1 MITIA
6 NLSIEFSGKKL
17 FDNISFNVQHN
28 DRIGLIGRNGAG
40 KSTLLK
46 IFAGALSPGTG
57 TISKPNDYTIGYL
70 PQELVSDSTLPIF
83 EEAAS
88 ALSEIKNIEK
98 RIEDITN
105 EISNREDYESE
116 EYASLLEQLA
126 EDNDHLRIL
135 GGHSVEAEVERVLTG
150 LGFTQEELQ
159 KPMNEFSGGWQMRV
173 ELAKLLLARPG
184 CILLD
189 EPTNHL
195 DIESIGWVEDFLKN
209 YPGEVILVS
218 HDRQFLDN
226 ITNRTVE
233 LSLGKM
239 YSNTMPYSQFIE
251 FRSIQR
257 EQDVAAYANQKKQ
270 IAQQERFI
278 ERFKSKAS
286 LASRAQSKLKM
297 LDKIERIE
305 IEDEDNS
312 KLVLRFPNPPR
323 SSILVVECKNITK
336 SYGDN
341 LVLSNI
347 NFEIERGQRVA
358 FVGKNG
364 EGKSTLS
371 KIIGKFESYDGTLN
385 YGNNIELG
393 YFGQHQA
400 QMLDENSAVFDVI
413 DSAATGDM
421 RKNIR
426 NLLGA
431 FLFSGD
437 DVYKKVKVL
446 SGGEKARLSLA
457 RLLLQPVNFLIM
469 DEPTNHLDMT
479 SKDVLKNALMNYTG
493 TLIVVSHDRDFLRGL
508 TERTIEFKNHKL
520 KTYEGDIDLF
530 LESQQ
535 LASLQDLE
543 KKDKTKKEEKESVGN
558 AQEQRERR
566 KAAQRE
572 RNKIKK
578 ELETCE
584 KRISVLEEKMAV
596 LEELFADSE
605 FFNDVETSQAKQ
617 KEHSEMKEELDKK
630 MDEWADIQEKMEI
643 IHKQQ

>member
-17 FDNISFNVQHN
+17 FDNISFNVQKG

-46 IFAGALSPGTG
+46 IFAGALNPETG

-70 PQELVSDSTLPIF
+70 PQEVETSSTLPIF
-83 EEAAS
+83 EEAAA
-88 ALSEIKNIEK
+88 ALSEINDVEK
-98 RIEDITN
+98 RIEQITT
-105 EISNREDYESE
+105 EIANRDDYESA
-116 EYASLLEQLA
+116 EYAKLLENLA
-126 EDNDHLRIL
+126 EDNDRLKIL

-150 LGFTQEELQ
+150 LGFVHEELK

-173 ELAKLLLARPG
+173 ELAKLLLARPD

-195 DIESIGWVEDFLKN
+195 DIESIGWVEDFLKA

-233 LSLGKM
+233 ISLGKM
-239 YSNTMPYSQFIE
+239 YSNTMPYSKFVE
-251 FRSIQR
+251 FRAIQR
-257 EQDVAAYANQKKQ
+257 EQEQNAYANQQKQ

-278 ERFKSKAS
+278 ERFKAKAT
-286 LASRAQSKLKM
+286 LASRAQSKMKL
-297 LDKIERIE
+297 LDKIDRIE

-312 KLVLRFPNPPR
+312 KIVLRFPEPPR
-323 SSILVVECKNITK
+323 SSRLVAECKNLSK

-347 NFEIERGQRVA
+347 NFDIERGQRVA

-371 KIIGKFESYDGTLN
+371 KILGKFESSEGTIN

-400 QMLDENSAVFDVI
+400 QMLDENAAVFDII
-413 DSAATGDM
+413 DRAATGDM

-457 RLLLQPVNFLIM
+457 RLLLEPVNFLIM
-469 DEPTNHLDMT
+469 DEPTNHLDMN
-479 SKDVLKNALMNYTG
+479 SKDVLKNALMNYSG

-520 KTYEGDIDLF
+520 KTYEGDIDFF
-530 LESQQ
+530 LEKQQ
-535 LASLQDLE
+535 LASLQELE
-543 KKDKTKKEEKESVGN
+543 KKDKAKKEEKDSIGN
-558 AQEQRERR
+558 AQEQREKR
-566 KAAQRE
+566 KAAQRDKS
-572 RNKIKK
+572 KIQKQ
-578 ELETCE
+578 LDSCE
-584 KRISVLEEKMAV
+584 KRIAELEEKSAE
-596 LEELFADSE
+596 LEELFLDPE
-605 FFNDVETSQAKQ
+605 FFNNVELSQEKQ
-617 KEHSEMKEELDKK
+617 KEHNQLQEELEIKMEEWAELQEK
-630 MDEWADIQEKMEI
+630 MDEIED
-643 IHKQQ
+643 

>member
-17 FDNISFNVQHN
+17 FDNISFNVQKG

-46 IFAGALSPGTG
+46 IFAGALNPETG

-70 PQELVSDSTLPIF
+70 PQEVETSSTLPIF
-83 EEAAS
+83 EEAAA
-88 ALSEIKNIEK
+88 ALSEIKDIEK
-98 RIEDITN
+98 RIEKTTT
-105 EISNREDYESE
+105 EIANREDYDSP
-116 EYASLLEQLA
+116 EYAKLLECLA
-126 EDNDHLRIL
+126 EDNDRLQIL
-135 GGHSVEAEVERVLTG
+135 GGHSIEAEVERVLTG
-150 LGFTQEELQ
+150 LGFTHDELK

-173 ELAKLLLARPG
+173 ELAKLLLARPD

-195 DIESIGWVEDFLKN
+195 DIESIGWVEDFLKS

-233 LSLGKM
+233 ISLGKM
-239 YSNTMPYSQFIE
+239 YSNTMPYSKFVE
-251 FRSIQR
+251 FRAIQR
-257 EQDVAAYANQKKQ
+257 EQDQNAYANQQKQ

-278 ERFKSKAS
+278 ERFKAKAT
-286 LASRAQSKLKM
+286 LASRAQSKMKL
-297 LDKIERIE
+297 LDKIDRIE
-305 IEDEDNS
+305 IEDEDSS
-312 KLVLRFPNPPR
+312 KIVLRFPDPPR
-323 SSILVVECKNITK
+323 SGRLVAECKNMTK

-347 NFEIERGQRVA
+347 NFDIERGQRVA

-371 KIIGKFESYDGTLN
+371 KILGKFESYDGTLN

-400 QMLDENSAVFDVI
+400 QMLDENAAVFDII
-413 DSAATGDM
+413 DRAATGDM

-457 RLLLQPVNFLIM
+457 KLLLEPVNFLIM
-469 DEPTNHLDMT
+469 DEPTNHLDMN

-520 KTYEGDIDLF
+520 KTYEGDIDLY
-530 LESQQ
+530 LEKQQ
-535 LASLQDLE
+535 LASLQELE
-543 KKDKTKKEEKESVGN
+543 KKDKAKKEEKESVGN
-558 AQEQRERR
+558 AQEQREKR

-572 RNKIKK
+572 KNKIQKQ
-578 ELETCE
+578 LDACE
-584 KRISVLEEKMAV
+584 SRIAVLEEKSAE
-596 LEELFADSE
+596 LEELFADPE
-605 FFNDVETSQAKQ
+605 FFNDVENSQEKQ
-617 KEHSEMKEELDKK
+617 KEHSTLQEELEIKMEEWAELQEK
-630 MDEWADIQEKMEI
+630 MDEIED
-643 IHKQQ
+643 

>member
-17 FDNISFNVQHN
+17 FDNISFNVQKG

-46 IFAGALSPGTG
+46 IFAGALNPETG

-70 PQELVSDSTLPIF
+70 PQEVETSSTLPIF
-83 EEAAS
+83 EEAAA
-88 ALSEIKNIEK
+88 ALSEINDVEK
-98 RIEDITN
+98 RIEQITT
-105 EISNREDYESE
+105 EIANRDDYESA
-116 EYASLLEQLA
+116 EYAKLLENLA
-126 EDNDHLRIL
+126 EDNDRLKIL

-150 LGFTQEELQ
+150 LGFVHEELK

-173 ELAKLLLARPG
+173 ELAKLLLARPD

-195 DIESIGWVEDFLKN
+195 DIESIGWVEDFLKA

-233 LSLGKM
+233 ISLGKM
-239 YSNTMPYSQFIE
+239 YSNTMPYSKFVE
-251 FRSIQR
+251 FRAIQR
-257 EQDVAAYANQKKQ
+257 EQEQNAYANQQKQ

-278 ERFKSKAS
+278 ERFKAKAT
-286 LASRAQSKLKM
+286 LASRAQSKMKL
-297 LDKIERIE
+297 LDKIDRIE

-312 KLVLRFPNPPR
+312 KIVLRFPEPPR
-323 SSILVVECKNITK
+323 SSRLVAECKNLSK

-347 NFEIERGQRVA
+347 NFDIERGQRVA

-371 KIIGKFESYDGTLN
+371 KILGKFESFEGTIN

-400 QMLDENSAVFDVI
+400 QMLDENAAVFDII
-413 DSAATGDM
+413 DRAATGDM

-457 RLLLQPVNFLIM
+457 RLLLEPVNFLIM
-469 DEPTNHLDMT
+469 DEPTNHLDMN
-479 SKDVLKNALMNYTG
+479 SKDVLKNALMNYSG

-520 KTYEGDIDLF
+520 KTYEGDIDFF
-530 LESQQ
+530 LEKQQ
-535 LASLQDLE
+535 LASLQELE
-543 KKDKTKKEEKESVGN
+543 KKDKAKKEEKDSIGN
-558 AQEQRERR
+558 AQEQREKR
-566 KAAQRE
+566 KAAQRDKS
-572 RNKIKK
+572 KIQKQ
-578 ELETCE
+578 LDSCE
-584 KRISVLEEKMAV
+584 KRIAELEEKSAE
-596 LEELFADSE
+596 LEELFLDPE
-605 FFNDVETSQAKQ
+605 FFNNVELSQEKQ
-617 KEHSEMKEELDKK
+617 KEHNQLQEELEIKMEEWAELQEK
-630 MDEWADIQEKMEI
+630 MDEIED
-643 IHKQQ
+643 

>member
-17 FDNISFNVQHN
+17 FDNISFNVQSG

-46 IFAGALSPGTG
+46 IFAGVLNPETG
-57 TISKPNDYTIGYL
+57 NISKPNDYTIGYL
-70 PQELVSDSTLPIF
+70 PQEVETSSTLPIF
-83 EEAAS
+83 EEAAA
-88 ALSEIKNIEK
+88 ALSEIKEIEK
-98 RIEDITN
+98 RIEETTT
-105 EISNREDYESE
+105 EIANREDYESAD
-116 EYASLLEQLA
+116 YAKLLEILA
-126 EDNDHLRIL
+126 EDNDRLQIL
-135 GGHSVEAEVERVLTG
+135 GGHSIEAEVERVLTG
-150 LGFTQEELQ
+150 LGFTHDELQ

-173 ELAKLLLARPG
+173 ELAKLLLARPD

-195 DIESIGWVEDFLKN
+195 DIESIGWVEIFLKS

-233 LSLGKM
+233 ISLGKM
-239 YSNTMPYSQFIE
+239 YSNTMPYSKFVE
-251 FRSIQR
+251 YRAIQR
-257 EQDVAAYANQKKQ
+257 EQDQNAYANQQKQ

-278 ERFKSKAS
+278 ERFKSKAT
-286 LASRAQSKLKM
+286 LASRAQSKMKL

-305 IEDEDNS
+305 IEEEDNS
-312 KLVLRFPNPPR
+312 KIVLRFPEPPR
-323 SSILVVECKNITK
+323 SSRLVAECKKLSK
-336 SYGDN
+336 SYGEN
-341 LVLSNI
+341 LVLSNV
-347 NFEIERGQRVA
+347 NFDIERGQRVA

-371 KIIGKFESYDGTLN
+371 KILGKFESYDGTVN

-400 QMLDENSAVFDVI
+400 QMLDENAAVFDII

-469 DEPTNHLDMT
+469 DEPTNHLDMN

-508 TERTIEFKNHKL
+508 TERTIEFKNRKL
-520 KTYEGDIDLF
+520 KTYEGDIDFF
-530 LESQQ
+530 LEKQQ
-535 LASLQDLE
+535 LASLQELE
-543 KKDKTKKEEKESVGN
+543 KKDKIKKDEKESVGN
-558 AQEQRERR
+558 AQEQREKR
-566 KAAQRE
+566 KALQRE
-572 RNKIKK
+572 KNKIQK
-578 ELETCE
+578 LLDSCE
-584 KRISVLEEKMAV
+584 SRIAELEEKSAV
-596 LEELFADSE
+596 LEELFANPE
-605 FFNDVETSQAKQ
+605 FFNDVETSQEKQ
-617 KEHSEMKEELDKK
+617 KEHNIMQEELESK
-630 MDEWADIQEKMEI
+630 MEEWAELQERMDKIEE
-643 IHKQQ
+643 